1 MSIKLS
7 DLRLGNWV
15 TLDRDKPFK
24 ITCSSFALFERL
36 NIEVSDYLPIPLT
49 PEILIKAGFEN
60 LHTEYCES
68 FQKEP
73 LLIEWLPDSTWMIRL
88 ELKIKS
94 YAFVLTRD
102 CYYVHE
108 LQNLWQSITGK
119 EIELNT
125 LSI

>member
-49 PEILIKAGFEN
+49 PEILIKAGFE
-60 LHTEYCES
+60 
-68 FQKEP
+68 
-73 LLIEWLPDSTWMIRL
+73 LLPRSRAMYRIFLDDIEVSVSL
-88 ELKIKS
+88 EFFFAYIDTPWGQAPIKKPI
-94 YAFVLTRD
+94 FK
-102 CYYVHE
+102 YVHS
-108 LQNLWQSITGK
+108 LQNLIFSLTGK

-125 LSI
+125 MSI